1 MRVPGQINRLRS
13 AFEEF
18 RSSRHTRVVL
28 LREII
33 YVLLLVGGVA
43 LGLFLVSGTW
53 PAVVTIE
60 SGSMIPHMNVGDLV
74 FVVEENRFGD
84 LQTWVDGKDTGYTAF
99 GDYGD
104 VIVYR
109 PNGAGTVTP
118 IIHRAMV
125 WADAAA
131 VALYFPDSHE
141 GYITKGD
148 NNPAIDQGALLP
160 GVGVIEPV
168 KGEWVVGKALFAVP
182 LLGYIPLHAI
192 EVAVIIL
199 VVLLVQEWWKRR
211 QKPGES
217 ARSSGK

>member
-84 LQTWVDGKDTGYTAF
+84 LQTWVNGNETGYTAF

-160 GVGVIEPV
+160 VGVIEPV
-168 KGEWVVGKALFAVP
+168 KEEWVVGKALFAVP